1 MINLDASSQD
11 EPSKCCTCREQNFNT
26 CEQAKSYPVYYP
38 NVCSTE
44 CMLDTLKVTLHEPLP
59 KETSPQ
65 KQRKSTNKPLKIGK
79 FVLHIRTVHSR
90 EAIFFYHHLV
100 DSVFLFCFVYL
111 HVKNHHV
118 AIEIV
123 ICPPIRVTSTSS
135 RERVLALG

>member
-1 MINLDASSQD
+1 MNHLSVVLVGNRTSTRVNRLSRIQFTTQMFAV
-11 EPSKCCTCREQNFNT
+11 QN
-26 CEQAKSYPVYYP
+26 VI
-38 NVCSTE
+38 
-44 CMLDTLKVTLHEPLP
+44 MLDTLKVTLHEPLP

>member
-1 MINLDASSQD
+1 MNHLSVVLVGNRTSTRVNRLSRIQFTTQMFAV
-11 EPSKCCTCREQNFNT
+11 QN
-26 CEQAKSYPVYYP
+26 VI
-38 NVCSTE
+38 
-44 CMLDTLKVTLHEPLP
+44 MLDTLKVTLHEPLP

-65 KQRKSTNKPLKIGK
+65 KQRNSTVAPLKIGK

-90 EAIFFYHHLV
+90 EAIFFYRHLV